1 MTFFKN
7 TIKSGTVDQ
16 LLALEKLGKANAK
29 IDKFGSAEKASI
41 FEGNFSNF
49 KNTDLA
55 NVYGDKEL
63 KALFT
68 ILDADGDGK
77 LNEVEVA
84 KMASAGGS
92 KGAGKVD
99 KKDLQALMNDA
110 KKLSG
115 KVDGKLE
122 GTKKVKK
129 LKNGGK
135 IVTIT
140 KPDGSKVVNKYNSEG
155 KKTSQV
161 KTAANGDKTTTKY
174 EYIKGH
180 LVNSTSKTTRVVD
193 GKKVT
198 VSTAETR
205 YNEKGKK
212 EKTVK
217 KDPSGNILSTTDYKY
232 NKNGKLTAAEV
243 KNADGSKD
251 TIEYDTATG
260 KRKSKSSVSA
270 DGQTKSRIDYDSKT
284 GAKKS
289 KSIEKYDENGN
300 LTGLLDYSYRADGK
314 YASRVE
320 YDANKKV
327 IGKSTYSYKNDG
339 TTVRTDRDAD
349 GKLTGTSEFYYD
361 KNGRRTGS
369 LVKDADGN
377 EIGRSSVK
385 YYSSDVVKEETSVK
399 KNADGTETKTVKHY
413 DKDGNLTSIDK
424 TDASGKVTTQKV
436 DVKETKLK
444 DLPKLDRKAL
454 EKKYTD
460 TAEEMGKKLYKWAKQ
475 FLGFNESNGKYKK
488 FTNGGNFAWCAAF
501 ASYCVKQYAKENGI
515 DVKKGFGSYSV
526 SGLRE
531 WAEHKG
537 IFKNTK
543 NMSKSQK
550 ADFIQNG
557 LHAGDVI
564 IWKEN
569 GRSHTGIV
577 TGVKPDG
584 TYTTIE
590 GNSSDAVKERSYN
603 IYTDNTLT
611 GFIPLSKI
619 YKG

>member
-7 TIKSGTVDQ
+7 TIKNGTVGQ
-16 LLALEKLGKANAK
+16 LSALEKLGKANVNVSG
-29 IDKFGSAEKASI
+29 FGSAEKASI
-41 FEGNFSNF
+41 FEGNFKNF
-49 KNTDLA
+49 KGTDLS
-55 NVYGDKEL
+55 NVFNEKEL

-77 LNEVEVA
+77 LNETEVA
-84 KMASAGGS
+84 KMAVAGGA

-99 KKDLQALMNDA
+99 KNDLTALMKDA
-110 KKLSG
+110 KNYAASNNKP
-115 KVDGKLE
+115 VE
-122 GTKKVKK
+122 EKKSVKK

-135 IVTIT
+135 IVTVT
-140 KPDGSKVVNKYNSEG
+140 KPDGSKVVSRYNAAG
-155 KKTSQV
+155 KKTSRV
-161 KTAANGDKTTTKY
+161 KTDANGDKTTTKY

-180 LVNSTSKTTRVVD
+180 LVNSTSKTTRVVN

-198 VSTAETR
+198 VSTEETR

-212 EKTVK
+212 DKSVK
-217 KDPSGNILSTTDYKY
+217 KDASGNILSTTDYKY
-232 NKNGKLTAAEV
+232 NKNGKLIGATEL
-243 KNADGSKD
+243 NADGSKAVV
-251 TIEYDTATG
+251 EYDPATG
-260 KRKSKSSVSA
+260 KRKSKVTTSA

-284 GAKKS
+284 GLKKS
-289 KSIEKYDENGN
+289 KSVEKYDENGN
-300 LTGLLDYSYRADGK
+300 LASVCDYTYRPNGK
-314 YASRVE
+314 YATRVE
-320 YDANKKV
+320 YDANKNIV
-327 IGKSTYSYKNDG
+327 SKSSYDYKKDG
-339 TTVRTDRDAD
+339 SMVRTDRDAD
-349 GKLTGTSEFYYD
+349 GKKIGSMEFTYD
-361 KNGRRTGS
+361 KYGRRTGS
-369 LVKDADGN
+369 VTKDADGN
-377 EIGRSSVK
+377 VTAESSRK
-385 YYSSDVVKEETSVK
+385 YYTSGVLKEETSVK
-399 KNADGTETKTVKHY
+399 YNEDGTNTKAVKHYNNDGKLTSLDKTDKTGETKTQTYQV
-413 DKDGNLTSIDK
+413 N
-424 TDASGKVTTQKV
+424 
-436 DVKETKLK
+436 ETKLK

-460 TAEEMGKKLYKWAKQ
+460 SAEEMGKKMYNWAKQ
-475 FLGFNESNGKYKK
+475 FLGYNEANGKYKK
-488 FTNGGNFAWCAAF
+488 FTNGGAFAWCAAF
-501 ASYCVKQYAKENGI
+501 ASYCVKNFAKENGY
-515 DVKKGFGSYSV
+515 DVKSGFGSYSV

-531 WAEHKG
+531 WAQNKG

-543 NMSKSQK
+543 NMSNAQK
-550 ADFIQNG
+550 LEFARNE

-603 IYTDNTLT
+603 ILSDKTLT